1 MVEVTL
7 TFVGIDVSKTQL
19 DMALRPSGA
28 PRSFPNDDTGITAL
42 VAQLC
47 VVQPGLIVLEATG
60 GVERAVVRALVA
72 AELPVTVANPRQVRD
87 FAKATGQL
95 AKTDVLDAQILARF
109 AEAVRPVVRPL
120 PDEMTLE
127 LRALLTR
134 RRQITAMLTAE
145 KNRLS
150 RAPQRVRKRIAAH
163 IRWLQTE
170 LERANE
176 DLDHTIR
183 QRPIWREQE
192 DLLTSVPG
200 IGPVVSRTLLAGLP
214 ELGSLNRK
222 QIAALVGVAPLN
234 WDSGTLRGRR
244 AIWGGRAHVR
254 TALYMAAL
262 TASRRNPVIRQFYR
276 RLRAAGKA
284 PNVALV
290 ACMRKLLVILN
301 AILRH
306 RVPWRPVVAE
316 SA

>member
-1 MVEVTL
+1 MAQATPI
-7 TFVGIDVSKTQL
+7 FVGIDVSKTQL

-28 PRSFPNDDTGITAL
+28 PRSFPNDDTGIKAL
-42 VAQLC
+42 VEQLC
-47 VVQPGLIVLEATG
+47 VVKPGLIVLEATG
-60 GVERAVVRALVA
+60 GIERAVVRALVA

-120 PDEMTLE
+120 PDDMTLE

-150 RAPQRVRKRIAAH
+150 RAPHRVQKRIAAH
-163 IRWLQTE
+163 IRWLHAE

-176 DLDHTIR
+176 DLDQTIR
-183 QRPIWREQE
+183 QSPIWRAQE

-214 ELGSLNRK
+214 ELGRLNRK

-244 AIWGGRAHVR
+244 AIWGGRAHGR

-306 RVPWRPVVAE
+306 RVPWRPVVAQIP
-316 SA
+316 

>member
-28 PRSFPNDDTGITAL
+28 PRSFPNDETGIKAL

-47 VVQPGLIVLEATG
+47 VVKPGLIVLEATG

-127 LRALLTR
+127 LRALITR

-163 IRWLQTE
+163 IRWLQAE